1 MRSGK
6 DMGQIRAARD
16 LGDGYMEGGGKL
28 YFNGKELDGVSAA
41 PGRAKNIGQGYVKTA
56 DGHLLYKGQTVV
68 ENSNGWSVGQV
79 SHLDGD
85 WSTITSGGDTK
96 YVYRGEIVG
105 GKQDAIDRGCT
116 MGSGGQRSDQ
126 AATHASTQ
134 PHMLVPE
141 QNILGQY
148 HKGQDGNVYYK

>member
-1 MRSGK
+1 
-6 DMGQIRAARD
+6 
-16 LGDGYMEGGGKL
+16 MEGGGKL

-79 SHLDGD
+79 SHLDGN
-85 WSTITSGGDTK
+85 WTTITAGGDTK
-96 YVYRGEIVG
+96 YVCRGEIVG
-105 GKQDAIDRGCT
+105 GKWEAKARGCPVD
-116 MGSGGQRSDQ
+116 SGGQRSDQ

-134 PHMLVPE
+134 PHLLVPE
-141 QNILGQY
+141 ENILGQY
-148 HKGQDGNVYYK
+148 HHDISGDVFYK